1 MNIRDLRNLCEAY
14 TEIYEDNDFEFWV
27 NSLIE
32 EGYDLSDYTWEEMY
46 EEYLNEMGQVRTT
59 GQRSGVWRP
68 TTTPGGGS
76 LTGMGGGRGSG
87 RSPGGIRGG
96 APTPAPTTRP
106 PAPKPPGGGAPTTTP
121 PAPTTAP
128 RPSGGGAPTPTT
140 RPPAPRP
147 SSAPATARPTP
158 SAPVGG
164 AKVSPSAAAPS
175 GGQTG
180 DKAKDMATWAK
191 ANPTLANR
199 PRTPNPLM
207 QRTFGYQTGQGPRD
221 QKGITSQTGST
232 AKSQSSIK
240 KEGVMWGDASKIVD
254 DIANAYQS
262 VYEAK
267 KIDQDQD
274 GDNDF
279 ADIRIARMIASGV
292 PKEVAIAK
300 VKGKPYNEEYEL
312 DEASPTNPRLYRGR
326 HGQTETEY
334 QRGRSP
340 AGKRI
345 SGDEKEG
352 PASYASRWASKAE
365 PTRPGEKPKNTPRLS
380 KGEKTYAKYEAG
392 ENKRLRPLKRV
403 GGEKGLPEDFS
414 LWIDELL
421 DEGYDLSD
429 YTWDEMYEIYEETDE
444 ERRRNERRARIAEL
458 QASGRVMTSSK
469 RASQR
474 AKQRREEQRAEKLE
488 KLANA
493 AIEATRGTTRR
504 SSAPMGAQE
513 PEEKPE
519 APTANRRLPST
530 VKNDRLASRADEL
543 LRMLQK
549 EDFVLWIDELLDE
562 GYELE
567 NWTDEEL
574 YDLYEEIIEEKYGTA
589 AGRKR
594 VAKMARAGKDIGKKG
609 PGFEAMVTKLTPK
622 YGKKRATK
630 IAAAQMWKTHA

>member
-1 MNIRDLRNLCEAY
+1 
-14 TEIYEDNDFEFWV
+14 
-27 NSLIE
+27 
-32 EGYDLSDYTWEEMY
+32 
-46 EEYLNEMGQVRTT
+46 
-59 GQRSGVWRP
+59 
-68 TTTPGGGS
+68 
-76 LTGMGGGRGSG
+76 
-87 RSPGGIRGG
+87 
-96 APTPAPTTRP
+96 
-106 PAPKPPGGGAPTTTP
+106 
-121 PAPTTAP
+121 
-128 RPSGGGAPTPTT
+128 
-140 RPPAPRP
+140 
-147 SSAPATARPTP
+147 
-158 SAPVGG
+158 
-164 AKVSPSAAAPS
+164 
-175 GGQTG
+175 
-180 DKAKDMATWAK
+180 MATWAK
-191 ANPTLANR
+191 ANPTLTNR

-232 AKSQSSIK
+232 TKSQSSIK

-254 DIANAYQS
+254 DIADIYQS

-267 KIDQDQD
+267 KVDQDQD

-312 DEASPTNPRLYRGR
+312 DEASPTNPRLYKGR

-334 QRGRSP
+334 QKGRSP

-380 KGEKTYAKYEAG
+380 KSEKTYAKYEAG

-429 YTWDEMYEIYEETDE
+429 YTWDEMIEIYEETDE

-458 QASGRVMTSSK
+458 QAQGRVMTSSK
-469 RASQR
+469 RTSQR

-504 SSAPMGAQE
+504 SSAPMGSQE
-513 PEEKPE
+513 PEENPE
-519 APTANRRLPST
+519 APTANRRLSSS

-622 YGKKRATK
+622 YGKERATK